1 MMWWEGLLIGI
12 AGVWA
17 GAINTVVGSGTLVT
31 FPVLVALGYP
41 PVTATTSNAVGLI
54 TGTITGAYGYRHEL
68 TGQGRRV
75 ARLAVASFFGAI
87 GGTVLLLSL
96 PKDAFEVIVPV
107 LVGMSVLLVALQP
120 LATRRLRERKAAKA
134 EAEAAAATITPA
146 EPTPADGPATP
157 ADGPATPPTSP
168 AAAPATPP
176 TTPAGTEAA
185 PFTPLLYVLIFLI
198 GVYGGYFTAAQGIM
212 LVGVMGLLLADPL
225 QRVNAFKNVLSA
237 VVNFVAGVIYA
248 VVAPVDWAVIAI
260 LAVGSILGGFLGAR
274 IGRRLS
280 PTVLRTTVIV
290 IGLVAV
296 VRLLV

>member
-1 MMWWEGLLIGI
+1 MGMMWWEGLLIGI

-54 TGTITGAYGYRHEL
+54 TGTITGAYGYRREL
-68 TGQGRRV
+68 AGQGRRV

-107 LVGMSVLLVALQP
+107 LVGLSVLLVALQP

-134 EAEAAAATITPA
+134 AEAGGARTGPEPHPAATAPAAPGASTGVTP
-146 EPTPADGPATP
+146 
-157 ADGPATPPTSP
+157 
-168 AAAPATPP
+168 AAPATS
-176 TTPAGTEAA
+176 TPAGPDAA

-225 QRVNAFKNVLSA
+225 QRINAFKNVLSA
-237 VVNFVAGVIYA
+237 VVNLVAGVIYA

-274 IGRRLS
+274 VGRRLS
-280 PTVLRTTVIV
+280 PTVLRITVIV

-296 VRLLV
+296 VRLVV

>member
-1 MMWWEGLLIGI
+1 MGMMWWEGLLIGI

-54 TGTITGAYGYRHEL
+54 TGTITGAYGYRREL
-68 TGQGRRV
+68 AGQGRRV

-87 GGTVLLLSL
+87 GGTALLLSL

-120 LATRRLRERKAAKA
+120 LATKRLRARKAAKA
-134 EAEAAAATITPA
+134 QAAGTGA
-146 EPTPADGPATP
+146 EPTTADTA
-157 ADGPATPPTSP
+157 
-168 AAAPATPP
+168 
-176 TTPAGTEAA
+176 TTPAGPGAA

-225 QRVNAFKNVLSA
+225 QRINAFKNVLSA
-237 VVNFVAGVIYA
+237 VVNLVAGIIYA

-260 LAVGSILGGFLGAR
+260 LAVSSILGGFLGAR

-280 PTVLRTTVIV
+280 PTVLRATVIV
-290 IGLVAV
+290 IGVAAV
-296 VRLLV
+296 VRLVV